1 MTFDAAVVRVTGLP
15 EKAQA
20 VLLSDPG
27 DRVDFYGEGAVAGR
41 LANDYTYTDEKNK
54 TQTIKKGTLVIIG
67 TYRGDPVYN
76 FVEIK
81 GRYDTTGEAQEDEA
95 GGGATQTERLMNG
108 YSLLFAE
115 IPADGAVSD
124 ISDGFWLFVPDL
136 EAEKKLMEQSAPQSD
151 TDGPAQDDP
160 QNSALPQGPM
170 EISAVLRRTD
180 TPSSAEEDRNTSRTL
195 WVSFPGYD
203 NLPQI
208 DLKGGAAQ

>member
-1 MTFDAAVVRVTGLP
+1 MGYFTKPKADASDTRIWTYDAAVVRVTGLP

-95 GGGATQTERLMNG
+95 GGGAEFSHGMYGGGL
-108 YSLLFAE
+108 
-115 IPADGAVSD
+115 
-124 ISDGFWLFVPDL
+124 
-136 EAEKKLMEQSAPQSD
+136 K
-151 TDGPAQDDP
+151 
-160 QNSALPQGPM
+160 
-170 EISAVLRRTD
+170 VLRRG
-180 TPSSAEEDRNTSRTL
+180 RR
-195 WVSFPGYD
+195 G
-203 NLPQI
+203 
-208 DLKGGAAQ
+208 